1 MLRVVS
7 ANLRRGLADAGAF
20 AALVREL
27 DATVLAVQELG
38 PQQAE
43 QLARLFPHGK
53 LEPTPEGTGLGIA
66 LRHPGDVERLALP
79 ERDAQ
84 VARLRAGDWPGMS
97 RDVEVVNAHLA
108 NPVIG
113 TPASWR
119 FRRGQVDGIAAYLS
133 SAEPCPRLLV
143 GDLNATPRWPAYR
156 RLAAELDDAA
166 LLAAARHGRTAE
178 RTWGPYPGSPRL
190 LRIDHVLV
198 DGLDVLD
205 FRLVSIAG
213 SDHSA
218 VVADL
223 VV

>member
-1 MLRVVS
+1 MLRVLS
-7 ANLRRGLADAGAF
+7 ANLRLGLADARAF

-27 DATVLAVQELG
+27 DVAVLAVQELG
-38 PQQAE
+38 PLQAE
-43 QLARLFPHGK
+43 QLAPLFPYGK

-66 LRHPGDVERLALP
+66 LRHPGEVERLALP
-79 ERDAQ
+79 ERDAR
-84 VARLRAGDWPGMS
+84 VARLAAGDWPGLTC
-97 RDVEVVNAHLA
+97 DVEVMNTHLA

-113 TPASWR
+113 IPASWR
-119 FRRGQVDGIAAYLS
+119 SRRGQVAGLTAYLS
-133 SAEPCPRLLV
+133 GAEPRPRVLV

-166 LLAAARHGRTAE
+166 LLAAARLGRAAQP
-178 RTWGPYPGSPRL
+178 TWGPYPGSPRL

-198 DGLDVLD
+198 DAFEVLD
-205 FRLVSIAG
+205 FRVVAIAG

>member
-1 MLRVVS
+1 MLRIVS
-7 ANLRRGLADAGAF
+7 ANLRRGLADARAF

-27 DATVLAVQELG
+27 DAAVVAVQELG
-38 PQQAE
+38 PLQAE
-43 QLARLFPHGK
+43 QLATLFAHGK
-53 LEPTPEGTGLGIA
+53 LEPTAEGTGLGMA
-66 LRHPGDVERLALP
+66 LRHPGEVQRLALP
-79 ERDAQ
+79 ERNAQ
-84 VARLRAGDWPGMS
+84 VARLAAGDWPGLA
-97 RDVEVVNAHLA
+97 REIEVVNVHLA

-113 TPASWR
+113 LPASWR
-119 FRRGQVDGIAAYLS
+119 YRRGQVAGLAAYLS
-133 SAEPCPRLLV
+133 SAEPRPRVLV

-166 LLAAARHGRTAE
+166 QIAASRRGRNAE

-198 DGLDVLD
+198 DALDVLD
-205 FRLVSIAG
+205 FRVVSIAG

-223 VV
+223 AV